1 MTNNPLNLRTDI
13 RRIFAAVLV
22 LLVVGLFI
30 VVGQQWTTGKPGTA
44 SLWAFG
50 FLGLGTLIGFLFGI
64 PKVLQGDGTAVT
76 TTTTTAGPVQTRHQ
90 VNTNLE
96 QVSDWITKILVGLGL
111 VQLGRMP
118 DRLKEYSKLLAIGL
132 GDTDNGVFAGAIIVY
147 FSVLGFMGGY
157 LITRLFLSRVMVTA
171 DLSLNPQEKFALM
184 RVDLSLSPR
193 ASALNADAQQA
204 AAKIL
209 GLPLDQLTDVTD
221 ITVWAKAQFAGGSYD
236 KAVAGFQKAVLAAP
250 NDVQLRLEFAN
261 ALFRANHDP
270 GRIEAQLLEAYRLVR
285 TSTEIDPATKMK
297 VYRAL
302 TYHYLFQPPPGGYMS
317 AIKYG
322 LEYLADPD
330 SEKIKSGGILVNL
343 ACAYGQDYKFLIAQ
357 GESKDS
363 EKARETRNEAL
374 MYVELALQVDP
385 KWRERLQQ
393 LLRTDITK
401 PQGLNDLEVFEK
413 DPEFRSVLGLPPI
426 TQ

>member
-1 MTNNPLNLRTDI
+1 MNNPLHFRTDI
-13 RRIFAAVLV
+13 RKIFAAVLV
-22 LLVVGLFI
+22 FLVVGLLF
-30 VVGQQWTTGKPGTA
+30 VGSQQWKTGKPFTA
-44 SLWAFG
+44 SLWALG
-50 FLGLGTLIGFLFGI
+50 FLGLGTLVGFLFGI

-76 TTTTTAGPVQTRHQ
+76 TTTTAAGPVQTRHQ

-118 DRLKEYSKLLAIGL
+118 EKLKEYSRLLAIGL
-132 GDTDNGVFAGAIIVY
+132 GDTDGGVFAGAIIVY

-171 DLSLNPQEKFALM
+171 DLSLNPQEKIALM
-184 RVDLSLSPR
+184 RTDLSLSPR
-193 ASALNADAQQA
+193 TSTLNADAQQA

-209 GLPLDQLTDVTD
+209 GLSLDQLTDVTD
-221 ITVWAKAQFAGGSYD
+221 ITVWAKAQFAAGSYD

-261 ALFRANHDP
+261 ALFRAEHNP
-270 GRIEAQLLEAYRLVR
+270 KEVEEQLLEAYRLVR
-285 TSTEIDPATKMK
+285 TSTDIDPVIKMK

-302 TYHYLFQPPPGGYMS
+302 TYHYLFQPHPDGFTN
-317 AIKYG
+317 AIKFG
-322 LEYLADPD
+322 LEYMADPD
-330 SEKIKSGGILVNL
+330 SQRIKSGGVLVNL
-343 ACAYGQDYKFLIAQ
+343 ACAYGQQYKYLTVIQ
-357 GESKDS
+357 GQPKDS
-363 EKARETRNEAL
+363 PGAIEARQESL
-374 MYVELALQVDP
+374 KYLKLALQVDP

-401 PQGLNDLEVFEK
+401 PEGLTDLEVFER

-426 TQ
+426 T

>member
-1 MTNNPLNLRTDI
+1 MTNPLHLRTDI
-13 RRIFAAVLV
+13 RKIFAAVLV
-22 LLVVGLFI
+22 FLVVGLVF
-30 VVGQQWTTGKPGTA
+30 VVGQQWKTGKPGTA
-44 SLWAFG
+44 SLWALG
-50 FLGLGTLIGFLFGI
+50 FLGLGTLVGFLFGI

-76 TTTTTAGPVQTRHQ
+76 TTTTTPTTAGSVQTRHQ

-118 DRLKEYSKLLAIGL
+118 EKLKEYSKLLAIGL
-132 GDTDNGVFAGAIIVY
+132 NDTDGGVFAGAIIVY

-184 RVDLSLSPR
+184 RTDLSLSPQ

-221 ITVWAKAQFAGGSYD
+221 ITIWAKAQFSAGSYE

-250 NDVQLRLEFAN
+250 NDVQMRLEFAN
-261 ALFRANHDP
+261 ALFKAEHNP
-270 GRIEAQLLEAYRLVR
+270 KEVEAQLLEAYRLVR
-285 TSTEIDPATKMK
+285 TSSEIDAVTKMK

-302 TYHYLFQPPPGGYMS
+302 TYHYLFQPLPDGYTN

-330 SEKIKSGGILVNL
+330 SERIRSGGILINL
-343 ACAYGQDYKFLIAQ
+343 ACAHGQQFKWLIGQ
-357 GESKDS
+357 GEPMDSK
-363 EKARETRNEAL
+363 KAKDVRNEAL
-374 MYVELALQVDP
+374 RYVELAQRVDL
-385 KWRERLQQ
+385 KWRGRLQQ

-413 DPEFRSVLGLPPI
+413 DREFRDALGLP
-426 TQ
+426 QL